1 MAFFA
6 NSLRNAENTIFL
18 PVTKVVSMARWVWG
32 LIWFLGVIPL
42 SAQLRVVVRQVPAST
57 PEGDTVFLAGSF
69 NRWQPGDPGYALT
82 RDATGAWAIDLMPEK
97 GLLEFKFTR
106 GAWSK
111 VEKGQEAGSMPNRR
125 HLYRGGKDTVIYSI
139 ESWEDMSDNKNTNP
153 ASRVQVIARD
163 FAMPQLGR
171 TRRIWVYLPEA
182 YQKEPQRHFP
192 VLYLQDGQNI
202 FDAATSYAG
211 EWYVDESMDQ
221 LQEAGVPGAIIVAI
235 DNGGVLRMNEYSPW
249 NHSRFGDGEGTEY
262 VRFVVETLKPFIDQ
276 HYRTMPE
283 PEHTGI
289 MGSSMGGL
297 ISLYAVLEY
306 QDVFGKAGI
315 FSPSLWYSKE
325 AFRHVQAKGNQKN
338 PKLFLAAGQLEG
350 PHVVRDLNKLHQT
363 LLKSGFSAAN
373 IKKVI
378 HEDGKHQ
385 EWYWAREFPTAYQWL
400 FGDEK

>member
-1 MAFFA
+1 
-6 NSLRNAENTIFL
+6 
-18 PVTKVVSMARWVWG
+18 MARWVFG

-42 SAQLRVVVRQVPAST
+42 SAQLRVVVHQVPAST

-235 DNGGVLRMNEYSPW
+235 DNGGVLRMNEYSPGITPGLVMEKVQNTCGLLSKPSNRLLISITDHAGAGTHR
-249 NHSRFGDGEGTEY
+249 NH
-262 VRFVVETLKPFIDQ
+262 
-276 HYRTMPE
+276 
-283 PEHTGI
+283 GI
-289 MGSSMGGL
+289 FHGGL

-306 QDVFGKAGI
+306 QDVLGKREYFLLRFGIPKKHFGMCKRKETKI
-315 FSPSLWYSKE
+315 PSSFW
-325 AFRHVQAKGNQKN
+325 RPGN
-338 PKLFLAAGQLEG
+338 
-350 PHVVRDLNKLHQT
+350 
-363 LLKSGFSAAN
+363 
-373 IKKVI
+373 
-378 HEDGKHQ
+378 
-385 EWYWAREFPTAYQWL
+385 
-400 FGDEK
+400 

>member
-1 MAFFA
+1 
-6 NSLRNAENTIFL
+6 
-18 PVTKVVSMARWVWG
+18 MARWVLC
-32 LIWFLGVIPL
+32 LIWFLGAIPL
-42 SAQLRVVVRQVPAST
+42 SAQLRMVVRQVPGYT
-57 PEGDTVFLAGSF
+57 PVGDTIFLAGSF
-69 NRWQPGDPGYALT
+69 NRWQPGDPGYALK
-82 RDATGAWAIDLMPEK
+82 REANGEWAIDLLLEK
-97 GLLEFKFTR
+97 GDIEFKFTR

-111 VEKGQEAGSMPNRR
+111 VEKGQEAGSMPNRK
-125 HLYRGGKDTVIYSI
+125 YPFRGGKDTVHYSI

-153 ASRVQVIARD
+153 SSRVQIIARD

-171 TRRIWVYLPEA
+171 TRRIWIYLPEA
-182 YQKEPQRHFP
+182 YQKDPQRHFP

-202 FDAATSYAG
+202 FDAATSFAG

-235 DNGGVLRMNEYSPW
+235 DNGGELRMNEYSPW
-249 NHSRFGDGEGTEY
+249 AHPRFGEGEGAEY
-262 VRFVVETLKPFIDQ
+262 VQFIIETLKPFIDQ
-276 HYRTMPE
+276 HYRTLPG

-297 ISLYAVLEY
+297 IALYAIVEY
-306 QDVFGKAGI
+306 QDFFGKAGI

-325 AFRHVQAKGNQKN
+325 AFRHIQTKGNQKN

-350 PHVVRDLNKLHQT
+350 PHVIRDLNKLHQT
-363 LLKSGFSAAN
+363 LIKSGFPAAF

-385 EWYWAREFPTAYQWL
+385 EWYWAREFPTAYEWL
-400 FGDEK
+400 FVGEKQ